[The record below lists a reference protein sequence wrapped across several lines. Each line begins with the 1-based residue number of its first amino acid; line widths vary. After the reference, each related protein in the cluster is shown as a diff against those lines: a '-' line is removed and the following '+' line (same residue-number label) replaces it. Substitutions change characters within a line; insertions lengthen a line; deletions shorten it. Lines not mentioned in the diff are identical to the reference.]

1 MSAALTAAYNST
13 QSTTTGS
20 EDYQNGWKDCH
31 HHILNLWS
39 VFDAYLNSLS
49 PAQKEACV
57 ALLSYDVVTLVYSD
71 NKVQLVVP
79 CSDTFG
85 YACAD
90 QEYIEPESLPVIDSM
105 YTKWGNA
112 GVIAWLADYRATNP
126 LPCLQR
132 DKYKQALEWLHDEAL
147 PPF

>member
-20 EDYQNGWKDCH
+20 EDYQNGWKDCYS
-31 HHILNLWS
+31 HILNLWS

-49 PAQKEACV
+49 PVQKQACV
-57 ALLSYDVVTLVYSD
+57 ALLSYGDVTLVYSD

-90 QEYIEPESLPVIDSM
+90 QQCVEPEALPVIDSM
-105 YTKWGNA
+105 YTKWGVA

-126 LPCLQR
+126 LPCLQC
-132 DKYKQALEWLHDEAL
+132 DKYKQALEWLHDDEL
-147 PPF
+147 PR